1 MPLTIT
7 RDDLVR
13 SQNFIGAQWT
23 DAADR
28 RRFDVRDPA
37 NNARIAKAPAGGA
50 LDAKDAVEAAHA
62 AFPAW
67 KDTPAR
73 QRAQLLKQWHAL
85 ILAHQEDLAR
95 LISREQGK
103 PLAEGRGEVLYAASY
118 VEWFAEE
125 ATRSYGDVIPAPVRG
140 RKMIVVK
147 EPVGVVAAITPWNFP
162 AAMIA
167 RKIAPALAA
176 GCTVVC
182 KPAEDT
188 PLTSLALV
196 RLAEEAGVPAGA
208 P

>member
-7 RDDLVR
+7 RSELIR
-13 SQNFIGAQWT
+13 TQNLIGAHWR
-23 DAADR
+23 DAAAA

-37 NNARIAKAPAGGA
+37 DNSRITQVADSGAVDAR
-50 LDAKDAVEAAHA
+50 DAADAAHA

-67 KDTPAR
+67 KATPAR
-73 QRAQLLKQWHAL
+73 ERARLLKRWHAL
-85 ILAHQEDLAR
+85 ILENQEDLAR

-125 ATRSYGDVIPAPVRG
+125 ATRSYGDVIPAPVTG
-140 RKMIVVK
+140 RRMIVVK

-167 RKIAPALAA
+167 RKISPALAA
-176 GCTVVC
+176 AARSSASRPKT
-182 KPAEDT
+182 
-188 PLTSLALV
+188 
-196 RLAEEAGVPAGA
+196 RR
-208 P
+208 